1 VLAHREEE
9 KTREERGE
17 ERGCVRERLTN
28 GQAERDMEL
37 RYRIVTVDLD
47 TMACTV
53 YNGDDPTA
61 LSITLQYIIAR
72 LPQHQYHLATNKSS
86 LRIVIMVGHQPSA
99 HSPRDSIID
108 QRFPSASSHLT
119 PHTRTRPCT
128 TRPKEPWLSAHGPAL
143 WRWRA

>member
-1 VLAHREEE
+1 
-9 KTREERGE
+9 
-17 ERGCVRERLTN
+17 VRERLTN

-37 RYRIVTVDLD
+37 RYRIIVTVDLD
-47 TMACTV
+47 TMACTARYTMV
-53 YNGDDPTA
+53 MIPL
-61 LSITLQYIIAR
+61 LSITLQYIAR